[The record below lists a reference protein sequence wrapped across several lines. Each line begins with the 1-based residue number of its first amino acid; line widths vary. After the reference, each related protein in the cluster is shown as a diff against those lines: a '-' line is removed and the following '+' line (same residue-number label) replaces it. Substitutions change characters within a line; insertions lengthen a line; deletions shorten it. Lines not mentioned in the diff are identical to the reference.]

1 MRIKFLNNVLII
13 FDRFQMRHDWFF
25 LACPAGYDG
34 PMTFHGETSCYLL
47 VSTGALA
54 DAARTS
60 CQTITG
66 GDLVSI
72 EDQDEQNFV
81 AGNTLNNQSHQL
93 PQYFMDRI
101 IKIWK
106 LPSGLNKTSFFLLL
120 QVSGVELLMKS
131 ILDWMTVSWKT
142 HSPGLTAHPLST
154 TILNPVSPTTMVT
167 ALFLDLLDV
176 GMTEFVILPFHTFV
190 KLSPC
195 KQYAPLSVDQV
206 FWTFNYFLEIWNTF
220 YFMFACLVQGVNIL
234 KFSSS

>member
-106 LPSGLNKTSFFLLL
+106 LPSDLNKTSFFTVAGLRGGIVDEIHTGLNDRVVEDTFTWTDGSPFVYNNFEPG
-120 QVSGVELLMKS
+120 QPNNDGDCVVFRSSGRWYDRICNSSLPYICEIESMQAVCP
-131 ILDWMTVSWKT
+131 TVRWS
-142 HSPGLTAHPLST
+142 S
-154 TILNPVSPTTMVT
+154 
-167 ALFLDLLDV
+167 LLD
-176 GMTEFVILPFHTFV
+176 I
-190 KLSPC
+190 
-195 KQYAPLSVDQV
+195 
-206 FWTFNYFLEIWNTF
+206 
-220 YFMFACLVQGVNIL
+220 
-234 KFSSS
+234 